1 MQLGPGGVCGA
12 KIRFAA
18 ESAIRYKLPAGI
30 DRWIDVCAAANP
42 TQGRRARKRYAGSST
57 GLERMSEPTAQE
69 FRIAFDGVHLKRGER
84 CIFNGLSC
92 GFPRGRISVIL
103 GASGAGK
110 STLIR
115 MIGGL
120 QKPDDGSV
128 RVAGQDI
135 TAFSESELFKMRDRI
150 GMLFQGGALLD
161 SMTVTEN
168 VALPLYEHTRLSDA
182 DIRAEVN
189 RRLVAVGLAETGHL
203 YPRELSGG
211 MSRRAALARAIV
223 MDPEILL
230 VDEPFSGLDPI
241 NVRRIEILLVDL
253 NQHLDLTLIVTSHHM
268 ASSLRMADR
277 LIFMV
282 DGIAIAGSPA
292 DLLNSEDE
300 RIVEFLNAESDRF
313 AERHELDVTPL
324 MSRRENS

>member
-1 MQLGPGGVCGA
+1 
-12 KIRFAA
+12 
-18 ESAIRYKLPAGI
+18 
-30 DRWIDVCAAANP
+30 
-42 TQGRRARKRYAGSST
+42 
-57 GLERMSEPTAQE
+57 MSEPEVPE
-69 FRIAFDGVHLKRGER
+69 FRIAFDGVSLKRGER
-84 CIFNGLSC
+84 AIFDNLSC
-92 GFPRGRISVIL
+92 GFPRGRISVVL
-103 GASGAGK
+103 GGSGAGK

-120 QKPDDGSV
+120 QRPDSGSV

-135 TAFSESELFKMRDRI
+135 TGYSERELFSIRDRI

-161 SMTVTEN
+161 SMTIAEN
-168 VALPLYEHTRLSDA
+168 VALPLIEHTHLSERDVE
-182 DIRAEVN
+182 AEVK

-241 NVRRIEILLVDL
+241 NVRRIEALLIDL
-253 NQHLDLTLIVTSHHM
+253 NRHLDLTLIVTSHHM

-277 LIFMV
+277 LVFMV
-282 DGIAIAGSPA
+282 DGIAIAGPPA
-292 DLLNSEDE
+292 DLLNSADA

-324 MSRRENS
+324 MDRRTLPDRRKKS

>member
-1 MQLGPGGVCGA
+1 M
-12 KIRFAA
+12 R
-18 ESAIRYKLPAGI
+18 
-30 DRWIDVCAAANP
+30 
-42 TQGRRARKRYAGSST
+42 
-57 GLERMSEPTAQE
+57 EPEVPE
-69 FRIAFDGVHLKRGER
+69 FRIAFDGVSLKRGER
-84 CIFNGLSC
+84 AIFDELSC
-92 GFPRGRISVIL
+92 GFPRGWISVVL
-103 GASGAGK
+103 GGSGAGK

-120 QKPDDGSV
+120 QRPDSGSV

-135 TAFSESELFKMRDRI
+135 TGFSERELFKVRDRI

-161 SMTVTEN
+161 SMTVAEN
-168 VALPLYEHTRLSDA
+168 VALPLREHTRLSEMDVE
-182 DIRAEVN
+182 AEVD
-189 RRLVAVGLAETGHL
+189 RRLVAVGLAGDGNL

-241 NVRRIEILLVDL
+241 NVRRIEALLVDL
-253 NQHLDLTLIVTSHHM
+253 NRHLDLTLIVTSHHM

-277 LIFMV
+277 LVFMV

-292 DLLNSEDE
+292 DLLESEDE
-300 RIVEFLNAESDRF
+300 RIREFLNAESDRF

-324 MSRRENS
+324 MDRRTTPDRRKKS